1 MTNIGASLWPRPDL
15 DGITGHTSDLA
26 CEVAAGWQAF
36 VAISG
41 SLLAGCPLSVVPD
54 LKCTRLGYA
63 APAERPAECPSRDS
77 FVNRGEGIRIDC
89 CRMDASEWLIGA
101 VALQT

>member
-1 MTNIGASLWPRPDL
+1 
-15 DGITGHTSDLA
+15 
-26 CEVAAGWQAF
+26 

-41 SLLAGCPLSVVPD
+41 SLLAGCTLSVVPD